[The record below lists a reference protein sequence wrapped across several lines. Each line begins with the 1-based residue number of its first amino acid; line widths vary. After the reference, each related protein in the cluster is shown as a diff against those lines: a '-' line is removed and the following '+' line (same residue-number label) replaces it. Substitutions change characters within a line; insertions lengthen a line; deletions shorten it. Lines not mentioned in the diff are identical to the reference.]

1 VWKFH
6 AIYFCRHT
14 FSGLHL
20 RQKRNVTM
28 QQFFFPGLRNRRMQK
43 NDRIEQSSSTYQA
56 SVRGESVGNT
66 LKELK

>member
-1 VWKFH
+1 
-6 AIYFCRHT
+6 
-14 FSGLHL
+14 
-20 RQKRNVTM
+20 M

-43 NDRIEQSSSTYQA
+43 NDRIEQCSSTYQA